1 MKDFE
6 LTEVEKQAVAM
17 SQEKMVKALLTVPP
31 PRLRLLARWFEQ
43 SEFVT
48 KEEGTD
54 VQDDLRRMADLSEEA
69 LKDILNNKKCI
80 LELE

>member
-48 KEEGTD
+48 VHE
-54 VQDDLRRMADLSEEA
+54 Q
-69 LKDILNNKKCI
+69 
-80 LELE
+80 